1 MFHPI
6 TDTDL
11 GLLYACQKD
20 FHVLSSE
27 FDAFRLHA
35 WLPLDCSQIAF
46 WRNAFALRCNV
57 QGETWYIAPP
67 ETDEFADLIRAM
79 MDYER
84 STGGTD
90 FHFLQI
96 EQPPA
101 SFPEGFTAT
110 PRRDLYDYLYSAE
123 ALLSFQGR
131 AYAAKRN
138 QISQFR
144 RKYAWRFEPLC
155 PANRDACLAVM
166 DAWEA
171 THTGALIAYERT
183 AIERMLTQPADY
195 GQSGGILFAD
205 GDPAAFAIG
214 SHPRPALLDI
224 EVEKALPEYTGVYSA
239 IIQAYTQYAYSL
251 APFSFVNREED
262 MGLENLR
269 EAKLQLKPVRL
280 IEKTLMTASL

>member
-1 MFHPI
+1 LFHPI
-6 TDTDL
+6 TDADL
-11 GLLYACQKD
+11 QSVWACQRD
-20 FHVLSSE
+20 LHVLSSE

-35 WLPLDCSQIAF
+35 WLPLDCTQIAF
-46 WRNAFALRCNV
+46 WQNAFALRCNV

-67 ETDEFADLIRAM
+67 ETEDFAGLLRAM
-79 MDYER
+79 MDAER
-84 STGGTD
+84 AAGGTD

-96 EQPPA
+96 AQSPVCFPA
-101 SFPEGFTAT
+101 CFSVT

-123 ALLSFQGR
+123 ALLTFQGR

-166 DAWEA
+166 AAWEA
-171 THTGALIAYERT
+171 THTGALIAYEHT
-183 AIERMLTQPADY
+183 AIERMLLQPADY
-195 GQSGGILFAD
+195 GQSGGILFAN
-205 GDPAAFAIG
+205 GNPAAFAIG
-214 SHPRPALLDI
+214 SHPRSALLDI
-224 EVEKALPEYTGVYSA
+224 EVEKALPEYSGIYSA

-280 IEKTLMTASL
+280 IQKTLMSAPL